1 VGLTLDASVLIS
13 ADRGEERFDALIE
26 GALRRGRRL
35 AVAAV
40 TLAEVYR
47 GGPSQARLFKVIRGL
62 DVVAIDIDAAGA

>member
-1 VGLTLDASVLIS
+1 
-13 ADRGEERFDALIE
+13 LIE